1 MYFIFVVEVAQIVIA
16 SVKLGTWLRGT
27 SVRVDLTPGGRSQR
41 GCCTNLKHNRLSR
54 VDQ

>member
-16 SVKLGTWLRGT
+16 GIKLGTWLRGA

-41 GCCTNLKHNRLSR
+41 GCCPNLKRNRFSR